1 MHKSQSQNTK
11 GNPDLPKL
19 DSGFDD
25 LVFRE
30 PVISDDE
37 ILYDVRRWSI
47 VTEAAK
53 RAVRNSTETRALA
66 REFSSSKLSEELPYH
81 ALRALA
87 STDPQVAR
95 SARSVGKFMDYLA
108 IDPVPESALPIDIRT
123 APPLITKDA
132 RIERL
137 INARESM
144 SPEKYAAHKQQ
155 FTTVDQKGV
164 TSREKKLIIERF
176 GYARDIKLLG
186 LTAELY
192 DSPINPDDSEDGII
206 THMLES
212 GTMLGITDDAYR
224 EYPGILNP
232 ESWQG
237 RRQLKDRVYEFTVD
251 DRAYIMKERKTNRH
265 IDTMQHGHK
274 DGLTSEEEFYLSQR
288 LVNSQQ
294 PHDGEIEEAWE
305 KSLGFVRF
313 PDGYQFCIFE
323 KIPTMDS
330 EALATFQFA
339 DHILKNPETYD
350 EEFTEASKR
359 ADAMYSAHQERIDD
373 LLWPGGGRGDTPL
386 SYGEFALLK
395 SRYAAF
401 EAKESLRQTAN
412 AQGYDDRDGMEVSF
426 HFSTNHGKAKL
437 VATGYDYEYYNRQDI
452 DEMMQRT
459 AILKESRFESFYIR
473 PERKAGITYAASL
486 SMLEA
491 LGWTID
497 DLDDT
502 E

>member
-1 MHKSQSQNTK
+1 M
-11 GNPDLPKL
+11 
-19 DSGFDD
+19 
-25 LVFRE
+25 
-30 PVISDDE
+30 
-37 ILYDVRRWSI
+37 
-47 VTEAAK
+47 
-53 RAVRNSTETRALA
+53 
-66 REFSSSKLSEELPYH
+66 
-81 ALRALA
+81 
-87 STDPQVAR
+87 
-95 SARSVGKFMDYLA
+95 
-108 IDPVPESALPIDIRT
+108 PESALPIDIRT